1 MGLLARLTAM
11 LEVMQRAL
19 EIDDR
24 FAQNMLELLSVKY
37 QAAT

>member
-37 QAAT
+37 QPAT